1 MEPFLFDFL
10 IIAMRKKLIDRK
22 LKRPV
27 KRLKRESDNL
37 KQVQEV
43 LWKSEEKYRDIL
55 QSIEELYYEVDLG
68 GNLTISNESMSEILG
83 YSKDEL
89 IGMDNRQYMD
99 EETAKKVYQTFNQ
112 VYRTGVPAKA
122 FDWKL
127 IRKDGTKRILETSV
141 SLLRDSKGRPT
152 GFYGIGRDIT
162 ERKRAEEE
170 WRTEKQRFQILSESA
185 PFGMV
190 MIDQDGTFRYIN
202 PKFRELFGY
211 DLADVPDG
219 KTWFRKAYPEPR
231 YGHNAISTWKED
243 LKIFKPG
250 EKRSRVFTVTCKDG
264 PEKIINFIPVQLET
278 ALCLSSDGSFPVP
291 GLNG

>member
-1 MEPFLFDFL
+1 
-10 IIAMRKKLIDRK
+10 
-22 LKRPV
+22 
-27 KRLKRESDNL
+27 
-37 KQVQEV
+37 
-43 LWKSEEKYRDIL
+43 
-55 QSIEELYYEVDLG
+55 
-68 GNLTISNESMSEILG
+68 
-83 YSKDEL
+83 
-89 IGMDNRQYMD
+89 
-99 EETAKKVYQTFNQ
+99 
-112 VYRTGVPAKA
+112 
-122 FDWKL
+122 
-127 IRKDGTKRILETSV
+127 
-141 SLLRDSKGRPT
+141 
-152 GFYGIGRDIT
+152 
-162 ERKRAEEE
+162 
-170 WRTEKQRFQILSESA
+170 
-185 PFGMV
+185 MV

>member
-1 MEPFLFDFL
+1 
-10 IIAMRKKLIDRK
+10 MRKKLIDRK

-68 GNLTISNESMSEILG
+68 GNLTIS
-83 YSKDEL
+83 
-89 IGMDNRQYMD
+89 
-99 EETAKKVYQTFNQ
+99 
-112 VYRTGVPAKA
+112 
-122 FDWKL
+122 
-127 IRKDGTKRILETSV
+127 
-141 SLLRDSKGRPT
+141 
-152 GFYGIGRDIT
+152 
-162 ERKRAEEE
+162 
-170 WRTEKQRFQILSESA
+170 
-185 PFGMV
+185 
-190 MIDQDGTFRYIN
+190 
-202 PKFRELFGY
+202 
-211 DLADVPDG
+211 

-231 YGHNAISTWKED
+231 YGHNVISTWKED

-264 PEKIINFIPVQLET
+264 TEKIINFIPVQLET